1 MSSSSFSNGS
11 TSSNNGFISILSDE
25 EVLKDM
31 DQDDFMIFQMC
42 WWWLATPM
50 KFSLCM
56 R

>member
-1 MSSSSFSNGS
+1 MALQMALLQVTKVLFL
-11 TSSNNGFISILSDE
+11 ILSDE
-25 EVLKDM
+25 DILKDM

-42 WWWLATPM
+42 WQWLVTPM